1 MRRVLLLPTALLL
14 AGCGAAG
21 PSRGP
26 ASAPVLPDAPAPPIA
41 AAAAPAPDWVLG
53 LLHLAANAGVSS
65 TEGWSCFVR
74 AVPAG
79 STVPATQQCGP
90 PTPAQKAE
98 VEAQRKAHE
107 AAMQPVAGSEPRVV
121 ATLRLAN
128 GGTVSFA
135 AWTAAGGKPCWVTEI
150 EVGTSGGGGG
160 PDGPCMREPAP
171 AGAAAVPCDALC
183 LDSSG
188 TGVDRTTYV
197 LAGTV
202 PASAAALRVTLADG
216 SVATYPLAGPPLP
229 GFADRRIFLLGL
241 GASDWRK
248 LELAAGG
255 TVTST
260 VEMPREQAA
269 FEDCGAKVGRPQPA
283 AGSDLQAAMQPYQ
296 DALNSCLQAAGA
308 FGQASAGGSSTQARP
323 TTTP

>member
-53 LLHLAANAGVSS
+53 LLHPAANAGVSS

-121 ATLRLAN
+121 ATL
-128 GGTVSFA
+128 GSFA
-135 AWTAAGGKPCWVTEI
+135 TTLLSGRALGITRVHGQEQEVTL
-150 EVGTSGGGGG
+150 
-160 PDGPCMREPAP
+160 
-171 AGAAAVPCDALC
+171 GARSVRLVPL
-183 LDSSG
+183 
-188 TGVDRTTYV
+188 YH
-197 LAGTV
+197 
-202 PASAAALRVTLADG
+202 PAAALYTPTMLEVLEQD
-216 SVATYPLAGPPLP
+216 VARLGEILGRPAPSRTPAAPEWAETERSRGLEPAQ
-229 GFADRRIFLLGL
+229 LGL
-241 GASDWRK
+241 
-248 LELAAGG
+248 
-255 TVTST
+255 
-260 VEMPREQAA
+260 
-269 FEDCGAKVGRPQPA
+269 F
-283 AGSDLQAAMQPYQ
+283 
-296 DALNSCLQAAGA
+296 
-308 FGQASAGGSSTQARP
+308 
-323 TTTP
+323 